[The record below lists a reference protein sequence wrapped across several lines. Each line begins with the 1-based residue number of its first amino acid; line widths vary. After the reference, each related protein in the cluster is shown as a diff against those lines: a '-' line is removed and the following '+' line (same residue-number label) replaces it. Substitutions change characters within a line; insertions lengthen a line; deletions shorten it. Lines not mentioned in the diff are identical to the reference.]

1 MRPVGKVLVTH
12 MTTERGPSAHRGRQ
26 FCNEQLP
33 QLLSAL
39 NKAAATLRKIQ
50 GAARVSATTSTELRA
65 LRQLDRQELEQLRR
79 QTSSLLT
86 DLRAELR
93 RRGHF

>member
-1 MRPVGKVLVTH
+1 MITD
-12 MTTERGPSAHRGRQ
+12 RGPTARRGRQ
-26 FCNEQLP
+26 FSNEQVP

-50 GAARVSATTSTELRA
+50 GVTRPGTNAGSETAD
-65 LRQLDRQELEQLRR
+65 LRQLDKEELEALRR
-79 QTSSLLT
+79 RTSSLLT